1 MIKEEDIFEI
11 FTNEFGVDISNL
23 KKDDRLFST
32 GLLDSLS
39 SVKLLTLLEEKFN
52 ITISPLDVSLED
64 VDQVSKIIETIDRLK
79 S

>member
-23 KKDDRLFST
+23 KKDDRLFSS